1 MFLATYQ
8 FGLMCAFVAHSVSF
22 LLTKDRVLKQF
33 SLFFV
38 TQFVSTQ
45 SFLILGSASLFL
57 LQDERLVDF
66 CFFGLFFD
74 LVLVSFIALTLSA
87 KQLCKQKIICLR
99 IMQLANGMLFYVAI
113 ACAGGGFLWIV
124 TQSSSNFRC

>member
-1 MFLATYQ
+1 
-8 FGLMCAFVAHSVSF
+8 MCAFVAHSVSF

-87 KQLCKQKIICLR
+87 KQLCK
-99 IMQLANGMLFYVAI
+99 
-113 ACAGGGFLWIV
+113 
-124 TQSSSNFRC
+124 